1 MAGERTKAIPTRW
14 SLILRAQG
22 SGAEKRVALQ
32 ELIGNYE
39 GFVIWLMRRQGH
51 PPDVTAEELKQ
62 DFLEGVLRRDDI
74 AKLNRE
80 RGSFRGW
87 LTIAVRRFLCNEW
100 DKWHAARA
108 GRKDTELFELEPT
121 QETSSIED
129 ELCSREFATHVVLH
143 ALALQRREA
152 RDKRRF
158 ESLVRFLPGPQME
171 LVELGPLAR
180 SMSMTPTTLA
190 KAICVLRARFRELL
204 REAVRDTLDLGSATE
219 GREPSPEALQAISR
233 AVDDELRDLRRHFL

>member
-1 MAGERTKAIPTRW
+1 MSLARRFIGEARTRW
-14 SLILRAQG
+14 QG
-22 SGAEKRVALQ
+22 KGQKPFQ
-32 ELIGNYE
+32 
-39 GFVIWLMRRQGH
+39 
-51 PPDVTAEELKQ
+51 
-62 DFLEGVLRRDDI
+62 
-74 AKLNRE
+74 
-80 RGSFRGW
+80 
-87 LTIAVRRFLCNEW
+87 
-100 DKWHAARA
+100 
-108 GRKDTELFELEPT
+108 LFELEPT